1 MVVIIK
7 VKGSLISSFSSS
19 YQALQSTKKNFIKML
34 MKASISLSNKNL
46 NDSQNKDLE
55 SMLVVG

>member
-1 MVVIIK
+1 MVVINK

-19 YQALQSTKKNFIKML
+19 YQALQITKNIFIKML
-34 MKASISLSNKNL
+34 MKASISFSNKNL

-55 SMLVVG
+55 SMLVVC

>member
-1 MVVIIK
+1 
-7 VKGSLISSFSSS
+7 
-19 YQALQSTKKNFIKML
+19 ML
-34 MKASISLSNKNL
+34 MKASISLSDKNL

>member
-19 YQALQSTKKNFIKML
+19 YQALQSTKKIFIKML
-34 MKASISLSNKNL
+34 MKASISLSDKNL